1 MGSPSAGLR
10 QKDGPPR
17 KGGGAPPMTSPP
29 MQEMPQYSAY
39 EQDGGF
45 EKSEYYT
52 FKQISTYFI
61 DNACM

>member
-1 MGSPSAGLR
+1 
-10 QKDGPPR
+10 
-17 KGGGAPPMTSPP
+17 MTSPP

-52 FKQISTYFI
+52 FKQITTYFI